1 MRYVSKTVLKGIYK
15 KRKPWAHKGQ
25 FGKLVVISGSR
36 IYTGSPVFVGMA
48 AYRAGC
54 DMVYLT
60 GPQRAMDVAA
70 NYSPALITK
79 PLEGDYLEG
88 KHVDKILTFI
98 ENSRATAVVIG
109 PGLWRIDKTRKAINT
124 LVEKIRIPMVIDA
137 DAIRAVSAI
146 KGELKDKKILLTPHR
161 NELFELTG
169 VDVTENIKNN
179 TSSFNYLMNS
189 IMSLGI
195 KTRYVYSGDRF
206 RLKDGVVL
214 EIVGPTREFLNFTS
228 PNGLIGESEEF
239 GSVETLIRYGNFS
252 ALLTGDSQ
260 ASELEQALSFIQ
272 GKLSILQVPHHGS
285 KTGLN
290 AEILETLN
298 PKLAVISVGDNN
310 KYGHPTQEILQ
321 ILEDKDIKTLRTDL
335 NGEIEIISDGKVF
348 QIKD

>member
-169 VDVTENIKNN
+169 VDVTENIKNRIN
-179 TSSFNYLMNS
+179 ILRNEAYKLNCGKDNRCPLYPPITL
-189 IMSLGI
+189 
-195 KTRYVYSGDRF
+195 V
-206 RLKDGVVL
+206 LKGNVDVISNGKEVVL
-214 EIVGPTREFLNFTS
+214 NDTGMPKMTVGGMGDCLTGIAGALLARGINTFTAGCAATYV
-228 PNGLIGESEEF
+228 NGKAGEYAIKQYGES
-239 GSVETLIRYGNFS
+239 TI
-252 ALLTGDSQ
+252 T
-260 ASELEQALSFIQ
+260 
-272 GKLSILQVPHHGS
+272 
-285 KTGLN
+285 
-290 AEILETLN
+290 
-298 PKLAVISVGDNN
+298 
-310 KYGHPTQEILQ
+310 
-321 ILEDKDIKTLRTDL
+321 TDL
-335 NGEIEIISDGKVF
+335 IDTIYKVLNEIIKY
-348 QIKD
+348 